1 MKKPTF
7 IHGVFVAAVL
17 AFAASAIIATLTPFV
32 GFNNVVKLLIP
43 GLAFAYLL
51 FLFRSSDERIGR
63 LTTLVLWGVLA
74 TLTWWFS
81 PPLGL
86 YLLVHVGAIWLV
98 RSLYFYSG
106 VFPSLIDLGLSAL
119 SISAFGWA
127 IERTGSIFLGIWCF
141 FLVQALFVAIPKRI
155 AKRSKRIE
163 PKVDSNGFEQARR
176 QADKALQQIFS
187 S

>member
-7 IHGVFVAAVL
+7 IHGALVAAVL
-17 AFAASAIIATLTPFV
+17 AFVASAVIATFTPFV
-32 GFNNVVKLLIP
+32 GFRSVAYLVIP

-51 FLFRSSDERIGR
+51 YLLRTSEERIGR
-63 LTTLVLWGVLA
+63 ITVLTLWSALA
-74 TLTWWFS
+74 ITTWWFS
-81 PPLGL
+81 PPLAI

-106 VFPSLIDLGLSAL
+106 VFPSLLDLGLSVT

-141 FLVQALFVAIPKRI
+141 FLVQALFVVIPKSFT
-155 AKRSKRIE
+155 KSKATPER
-163 PKVDSNGFEQARR
+163 VVGNDRFDQAER
-176 QADKALQQIFS
+176 QAKQALQKLFAN
-187 S
+187 